1 MQNFSFGNYNSSN
14 TDIALSSDKGY
25 VGPAGELDSRK
36 QLSYPLK
43 ELKDYINNTVATVGS
58 EVIRLYVD
66 PSLHTISY
74 RTSPSGPTTPIKTN
88 AEPFSFV
95 GMVVS
100 GTNLLSE
107 SNVKAIYG
115 DTTSWRRISSVA
127 LASEHIFGN
136 GLALGLSNG
145 NETKI
150 GLGRNAMS
158 ENNNITVT
166 ANNAFYGKNVGT
178 SKTGNNGA
186 TGSSV
191 GIGVVTKEE
200 AGDNPS
206 YSGLV
211 ADTITVY
218 MWERTA

>member
-14 TDIALSSDKGY
+14 TDIAFSSDKGY

-88 AEPFSFV
+88 TEPFSFV
-95 GMVVS
+95 GMVIQ
-100 GTNLLSE
+100 GTNLATLSD
-107 SNVKAIYG
+107 VQAIYG
-115 DTTSWRRISSVA
+115 SDTTWQLISSVA
-127 LASEHIFGN
+127 LASEHVFGN
-136 GLALGLSNG
+136 G
-145 NETKI
+145 I
-150 GLGRNAMS
+150 GLGIAI
-158 ENNNITVT
+158 NND
-166 ANNAFYGKNVGT
+166 
-178 SKTGNNGA
+178 KTGTFKSGTVVSSSGGYGSETGA
-186 TGSSV
+186 SNSSTNILTSNRV
-191 GIGVVTKEE
+191 IGLVTKTQ
-200 AGDNPS
+200 AGASPQN
-206 YSGLV
+206 SGLI